1 MRSTSGAPR
10 GTLLYIKPS
19 LSGDEP
25 SDVRNY
31 VIDHAT
37 FPHESTANQFF
48 SESQF
53 ESYRELGEHIAH
65 NVFGDVA
72 SDAGAESSPAML
84 FSRLRRR
91 WAQAPPNLDKDFLES
106 MKPFVKIHQALRT
119 DPKLASLS
127 HELYRKRG
135 QPAGDGPGPATC
147 PPPGDDRAHVH
158 AIIEMLRAMENAWIA
173 VNLDVYSD
181 QPLNRGWM
189 NVFRRWISSG
199 IFQTHWPE
207 VRGEFSDGFV
217 RFCESELN
225 LTVKEPRLTW
235 FEGAPHKDG
244 RMKISLS
251 KSEFNEGLREL
262 DNEFSLEWPNLVL
275 HEIGKGRSGLADMF
289 KHARKHPPAPG
300 QCPMAVLIL
309 PGETT
314 HDGRPTS
321 EPNYYGVILAWGS
334 SDGLV
339 DLFVWLRGAYRA
351 LGLGKAIEKTLT
363 EFKKELESASPQGL
377 HPPRP
382 LP

>member
-1 MRSTSGAPR
+1 
-10 GTLLYIKPS
+10 
-19 LSGDEP
+19 
-25 SDVRNY
+25 
-31 VIDHAT
+31 
-37 FPHESTANQFF
+37 
-48 SESQF
+48 
-53 ESYRELGEHIAH
+53 
-65 NVFGDVA
+65 
-72 SDAGAESSPAML
+72 
-84 FSRLRRR
+84 
-91 WAQAPPNLDKDFLES
+91 

-127 HELYRKRG
+127 HELYRRRG
-135 QPAGDGPGPATC
+135 QSAGDGPGPATC

-189 NVFRRWISSG
+189 NVFRRWISSD

-251 KSEFNEGLREL
+251 EFNEGLREL

-275 HEIGKGRSGLADMF
+275 HEIGEGRSGLADMF
-289 KHARKHPPAPG
+289 KHARKHPPVPA

-321 EPNYYGVILAWGS
+321 EPSCYGVILAWGS

-363 EFKKELESASPQGL
+363 EFKKELKAL
-377 HPPRP
+377 HPKGYTLRARYPSNDRSKGKQRWQKTLWTDFFQNQGFHRDDSDALGNDQDALIYRWP
-382 LP
+382 Q